1 MKDPIVAR
9 RYAAAL
15 FEVARQ
21 DDAIDVVWADLTAV
35 ERELTN
41 SPSLRDVL
49 LHPLAT
55 QERKLYFTDKAF
67 GDRISAAT
75 LSFLKLLIRKNR
87 EGLIDVCISEYRDL
101 VEGLHNQ
108 VDAVASSAVPLTE
121 LQSNKLVEALKVMT
135 GKSVNLSQ
143 NLDPSV
149 IGGVVVRIGDT
160 IIDGSLRGRLRRLE
174 EQLLG
179 ATYTERG

>member
-15 FEVARQ
+15 FEVARR
-21 DDAIDVVWADLTAV
+21 DDAIDVVWADLTAI
-35 ERELTN
+35 ERELQ
-41 SPSLRDVL
+41 SSSSLRDVL

-55 QERKLYFTDKAF
+55 QERKIYFADKAF
-67 GDRISAAT
+67 GDRVSAAT
-75 LSFLKLLIRKNR
+75 LSFLKLLVRKNR
-87 EGLIDVCISEYRDL
+87 EALIDLCIAEYREL
-101 VEGLHNQ
+101 VEALHNQ
-108 VDAVASSAVPLTE
+108 VDAEASSAIPLTE
-121 LQSNKLVEALKVMT
+121 SQSSSLVSSLQVMT

-143 NLDPSV
+143 KIDPSV

>member
-15 FEVARQ
+15 FEVARR
-21 DDAIDVVWADLTAV
+21 DDAIDVVWADLTAI
-35 ERELTN
+35 EREMKN
-41 SPSLRDVL
+41 SPALRDVF

-55 QERKLYFTDKAF
+55 QERKIYFADKAF

-75 LSFLKLLIRKNR
+75 LSFLKLLVRKNR
-87 EGLIDVCISEYRDL
+87 EGLLDLCISEYRTL
-101 VEGLHNQ
+101 VESLHNQ
-108 VDAVASSAVPLTE
+108 VEAVASSVVPLTE
-121 LQSNKLVEALKVMT
+121 AQSASLVTSLKAMT
-135 GKSVNLSQ
+135 GKTINLSQ
-143 NLDPSV
+143 KIDPSV